1 MQLEG
6 EFSLQQARFTNFNVQ
21 KRINVL
27 SKRARGDEGDDAA
40 ESVVSNMQG
49 AFALRGGTIRFSA
62 LAFSVPGARVELAGS
77 YGLESEAMNFRGHL
91 LMDATL
97 ADTTSGLKA
106 IAARLVQPFF
116 RREGGGSRIPIR
128 ITGTRA
134 KPSFGLDVR
143 RAFLP
148 D

>member
-1 MQLEG
+1 
-6 EFSLQQARFTNFNVQ
+6 
-21 KRINVL
+21 
-27 SKRARGDEGDDAA
+27 
-40 ESVVSNMQG
+40 
-49 AFALRGGTIRFSA
+49 
-62 LAFSVPGARVELAGS
+62 VELAGS
-77 YGLESEAMNFRGHL
+77 YGLKSEVMNFSGHL
-91 LMDATL
+91 LMDASL

-128 ITGTRA
+128 VSGSRA

-148 D
+148 G